1 MMQGIS
7 PRFITDLI
15 YQINEELSNKEKNT
29 RRYEYTEIFFTEW
42 QKAYK
47 KETGQNFEMLNNSD
61 SNGNEWFD
69 STKTL
74 QNMEHELLFK
84 IAVDLGIEIP
94 GLIYSVATITGITQ
108 PTRQSFEKACKEVY
122 ENPAHA
128 VIQANSALES
138 LIKDICTD
146 ERIANCKQND
156 TQQKLLVH
164 ILKEFKISQTPKLN
178 ENIRDITSGFQTASA
193 AIQNLRDFH
202 TKAHGAATAEKRDI
216 ISDPLAAAFI
226 VNACATIGLFLQG
239 YYEKNYP
246 KLPVEVTDDIDDD
259 IPF

>member
-1 MMQGIS
+1 MQGIS
-7 PRFITDLI
+7 PSFITNLI
-15 YQINEELSNKEKNT
+15 YQIDDELSKLENN
-29 RRYEYTEIFFTEW
+29 RSGYTEALFLEW
-42 QKAYK
+42 QKAYE
-47 KETGQNFEMLNNSD
+47 KETRQNFKMVHEYEEEYSWFNSRR
-61 SNGNEWFD
+61 
-69 STKTL
+69 TL
-74 QNMEHELLFK
+74 RNMEHELLFK
-84 IAVDLGIEIP
+84 IAVDLGIKIP

-128 VIQANSALES
+128 VILANSALES
-138 LIKDICTD
+138 LIKDICAD
-146 ERIANCKQND
+146 ERIKDCNQSG
-156 TQQKLLVH
+156 TQQQLLVH
-164 ILKEFKISQTPKLN
+164 ILKEFKISEDTKLN
-178 ENIRDITSGFQTASA
+178 HKLKNITSGFQTASA

-239 YYEKNYP
+239 YYEENYP